1 MSINIPDKIF
11 KFLVLI
17 GVILIGYSF
26 YDNDFSEKNYF
37 TKIDKFNEL
46 NDSSAISK
54 LVANDKLDNIKIT
67 SDNLAL
73 KYNINNPII
82 ENKDSSVT
90 FKRTLSG
97 NPSQILVS
105 DSLNKLLENYKIY
118 DFKVKIMD
126 EKVKRYST
134 ILENEKNLN
143 ESYHKS
149 NDVLLKIG
157 TLFLIIGFFMWV
169 IDEPYDPKI
178 VLVKINEKLY
188 PYCQSCGKIFSG
200 VRKYGKEINDSDNL
214 AFCEECYRDGE
225 FVDNMTKEE
234 FIEKSN
240 AEIKNKNWF
249 AKKKLKSRFR
259 NLDRWNKDKY

>member
-11 KFLVLI
+11 KFLVLLGI
-17 GVILIGYSF
+17 FLIGYSF

-54 LVANDKLDNIKIT
+54 LVVDDKLENIKII

-73 KYNINNPII
+73 KYNIANQII
-82 ENKDSSVT
+82 ENKDSSVI

-97 NPSQILVS
+97 DSSQILVS
-105 DSLNKLLENYKIY
+105 DSLNKLWENYKIY
-118 DFKVKIMD
+118 SFKSKIMD
-126 EKVKRYST
+126 EKVKQYSS

-143 ESYHKS
+143 QSYHQS
-149 NDVLLKIG
+149 NDILLKIG
-157 TLFLIIGFFMWV
+157 VILFLLGIFMWV

-188 PYCQSCGKIFSG
+188 PYCQSCGKKFSAM
-200 VRKYGKEINDSDNL
+200 RKYGKEFNGSDNL
-214 AFCEECYRDGE
+214 AFCEECYNEGKFTD
-225 FVDNMTKEE
+225 DMTKEE

-240 AEIKNKNWF
+240 AEIKKRNWF
-249 AKKKLKSRFR
+249 AKKILKSRFR
-259 NLDRWNKDKY
+259 NLDRWNKDRY